1 MTIAERRAAAADAS
15 TRDRGPDG
23 IAAGA
28 ADGPA
33 GPVLSRR
40 RELGDTSARSLL
52 MTVLGEFVLPRQEA
66 AWTSTLVGALAM
78 FDIEEKSA
86 RQALARSASEGWIV
100 SRRFG
105 RRVRWELTAPGRNL
119 LAEGAERIYGFGR
132 RDRPWD
138 GLWLVVLV
146 SVPEAKRELR
156 HRLRTQ
162 LSWAGFGSP
171 APGVWVSPDV
181 SRQAEARTI
190 LDHLELSPGAM
201 SFTAQYGTVGQQQD
215 MVAAA
220 WDLGGVAA
228 RYEQFIA
235 EFSELRV
242 HSADEM
248 LRAQIRLVHEWRR
261 FPFLDPQLPPEL
273 LPPRWSGTRAAALF
287 HHTYLLWRPAA
298 QQRWDELLAT
308 DS

>member
-1 MTIAERRAAAADAS
+1 VTFAERPAAARTDPS
-15 TRDRGPDG
+15 LRT
-23 IAAGA
+23 
-28 ADGPA
+28 ADGALDSPA

-52 MTVLGEFVLPRQEA
+52 MTLLGEFVLPRQEA
-66 AWTSTLVGALAM
+66 AWTSTLVGVLAM
-78 FDIEEKSA
+78 FGVEEKSA
-86 RQALARSASEGWIV
+86 RQALARSATEGWIV

-105 RRVRWELTAPGRNL
+105 RRVRWELTDAGRRL
-119 LAEGAERIYGFGR
+119 LTEGAERIYAFGR
-132 RDRPWD
+132 RDRTWD
-138 GLWLVVLV
+138 GQWLVLLV

-171 APGVWVSPDV
+171 APGVWVNPDA
-181 SRQAEARTI
+181 SRQEEARGI
-190 LDHLELSPGAM
+190 LDGLELSAGAM
-201 SFTAQYGTVGQQQD
+201 SFTARYGTVGEQRA

-228 RYEQFIA
+228 RYEQFLA
-235 EFSELRV
+235 QFGGLRP
-242 HSADEM
+242 SSRDEA

-273 LPPRWSGTRAAALF
+273 LPARWSGTRAAALF
-287 HHTYLLWRPAA
+287 HDKHVQWRPVAHT
-298 QQRWDELLAT
+298 RWGELVGT
-308 DS
+308 DA